1 MKVAIIGAGNMGGAI
16 AKGLAQGTII
26 KNSDII
32 VADPDIKKLE
42 QLQSHAPEISIVTQN
57 QEAVNWADVII
68 LAVKPWLVSE
78 VLGQL
83 RIDPERQLLI
93 SIAAGVSLEQLAQ
106 ITSSKMTIFRLVPNT
121 AISEMASMT
130 LISSFNASEEQER
143 QIVDIFNEM
152 GLAML
157 IPESADC
164 GNNGFDF
171 LWNRLCPEIY
181 ICSNRSRSRDGSV
194 SESGNENDCTVCKG
208 SCRTGIE

>member
-83 RIDPERQLLI
+83 RIDPE
-93 SIAAGVSLEQLAQ
+93 E
-106 ITSSKMTIFRLVPNT
+106 TTF
-121 AISEMASMT
+121 
-130 LISSFNASEEQER
+130 
-143 QIVDIFNEM
+143 
-152 GLAML
+152 
-157 IPESADC
+157 
-164 GNNGFDF
+164 
-171 LWNRLCPEIY
+171 
-181 ICSNRSRSRDGSV
+181 
-194 SESGNENDCTVCKG
+194 
-208 SCRTGIE
+208 

>member
-1 MKVAIIGAGNMGGAI
+1 M
-16 AKGLAQGTII
+16 
-26 KNSDII
+26 S

-157 IPESADC
+157 IPESQIAATTALTAIPC
-164 GNNGFDF
+164 SPMRKGICCSRIMKERKYGCSIRHWSTMIWQLTFGNIMIT
-171 LWNRLCPEIY
+171 PETKN
-181 ICSNRSRSRDGSV
+181 S
-194 SESGNENDCTVCKG
+194 
-208 SCRTGIE
+208 